1 MKQGDLVIW
10 IHEYTKE
17 RTILYVVEVLDEE
30 YIRCLFPYGAYQ
42 TMKKTRVE
50 IFDDYK
56 KTS

>member
-1 MKQGDLVIW
+1 MVIW